1 MRLRPLLPVTA
12 LVVLLLRPGG
22 PALSAPMVQVVP
34 EGSAWAIRVNGV
46 LALRLRGPQAPA
58 RAREVARRL
67 GGLPSD
73 APNVTLAPDEG
84 FVDVYVSGRR
94 VVRVDRLEARAN
106 QTSPYA
112 LAAQWAQ
119 RLQAALSARSLSLP
133 TSTVVL
139 PVGASE
145 LVEVHTVPP
154 GRPSVG
160 PYDRRVVDVRWE
172 DPQRLRVVGRA
183 VGKTTV
189 QLRYGP
195 AQRELHVWV
204 RPLAGRLPDRVEA
217 VVTGDPAPA
226 DVVREAVL
234 RSLERAS
241 RTEPGAFLEV
251 VPGELPPLRAGEV
264 WQGELPARI
273 RSPFALPVEG
283 QVSVT
288 VRNQR
293 LDLAS
298 PSRLLV
304 SNNPERIAADGILF
318 REVVGPGES
327 VRMLYHH
334 QNGAARD
341 KVVTVWLRN
350 PNPRPARVHL
360 QLASPNA
367 WHDTMGVGHAA
378 ARRFLELVGQKAG
391 YVLELPARGDH
402 RFTTQRTP
410 PEHVVSG
417 LLQVQVLE
425 GGPLEVSVSVRT
437 VYVLDRAVRWELGP
451 DEKAHPRGVFGA
463 PQVDVEAELVAGQP
477 WSAEIGRSRQ
487 LRDLR
492 TGTLLEG
499 DYGVTYR
506 LRLSLY
512 NPTDAPVDVELV
524 LVASSGPAYA
534 TFLVDGQLVDLRFL
548 AAGRSAPVLS
558 TTLAPREVRPVEL
571 VTIPEAASW
580 YPVRLHWRTR

>member
-1 MRLRPLLPVTA
+1 M
-12 LVVLLLRPGG
+12 
-22 PALSAPMVQVVP
+22 P
-34 EGSAWAIRVNGV
+34 EGSRWAIRVNGV
-46 LALRLRGPQAPA
+46 VALRLRGPQASE

-67 GGLPSD
+67 GGLP
-73 APNVTLAPDEG
+73 AHAHVTLAPDEG

-106 QTSPYA
+106 HTSPYA

-119 RLQAALSARSLSLP
+119 RLQTALSVRTLSLP

-139 PVGASE
+139 PVGGSE
-145 LVEVHTVPP
+145 LVKVRTVPP
-154 GRPSVG
+154 GQPAVG
-160 PYDRRVVDVRWE
+160 PYDHRVVDVRWE
-172 DPQRLRVVGRA
+172 DPQRLRLVGKA

-189 QLRYGP
+189 PLQYGP
-195 AQRELHVWV
+195 ARRELHVWV

-226 DVVREAVL
+226 DVVWEAVL

-241 RTEPGAFLEV
+241 RTEPGAFLEATR
-251 VPGELPPLRAGEV
+251 GELPALRPGEA
-264 WQGELPARI
+264 WEGALPARI

-288 VRNQR
+288 VRNQQ
-293 LDLAS
+293 LELAA
-298 PSRLLV
+298 PSRLLI
-304 SNNPERIAADGILF
+304 SNNPERISADGILF

-437 VYVLDRAVRWELGP
+437 PYVLDRAVRWELGP
-451 DEKAHPRGVFGA
+451 DEKTHPRGVFGA
-463 PQVDVEAELVAGQP
+463 PQVDVQAELVVGQP
-477 WSAEIGRSRQ
+477 WSTEIGRSRQ

-506 LRLSLY
+506 LRLSMY
-512 NPTDAPVDVELV
+512 NPTDAPVTVELV
-524 LVASSGPAYA
+524 LVAASGPAYA

-548 AAGRSAPVLS
+548 AAGRSAPVFS
-558 TTLAPREVRPVEL
+558 ATLGPREVRPVEL